1 MAFFGKS
8 KKTEKSFTRKK
19 RLSVAVLGILAVG
32 AVCGMA
38 ACKDDKI
45 KYSFNT
51 DGGVAIGNVS
61 IGKGKEYELPIPV
74 KEGYAFEGWYTN
86 ANFEGEPVT
95 TVVAEK
101 SMTYYA
107 KWTQLSLITLDLDK
121 GTLAQSKLYLKAGEN
136 LYEYMQNYKPTKE
149 GLVFGAW
156 FDGTVE
162 IAETATMPEDGITL
176 TAKYKVAYTTE
187 MYMQKLDL
195 SGYEKAEDVVAYEY
209 VGKAFTSAPEVTGF
223 KEVVKD
229 STESTGATIA
239 SKDALSPTAS
249 ENLFRH
255 YFDRESF
262 TVTFDPNY
270 PVAGGNKE
278 ADTETL
284 VYGNEIAVP
293 NDYEIE
299 GYCLVGW
306 ATSASATVAEYNA
319 YYVDTVLYNNEG
331 AARAADKFLPERDTN
346 LYAVWAKGYVD
357 LFGGND
363 NVYLFG
369 EEGEAYLSRGN
380 VFFKGEYDAELGE
393 VYFGDLIGKLYENN
407 TFSYYNDGKVFTLR
421 KGQELDKSATVT
433 LINNTA
439 TYTVNGAQ
447 STGTFVKGDE
457 EDCFVITYTT
467 GDLAGQEM
475 TIKTRIMSI
484 TDEDGKQSKQAVFNV
499 RNEEEAALG
508 GEAGGIFRVMM
519 NSDGE
524 VDAYY
529 PFISFDGFGV
539 ATLTTP
545 SSESTYYYTIEDS
558 KLTLSS
564 AEGGSSALDG
574 IIFDINGVTVY
585 AEYKKVLDQTFTL
598 ASGDTLTLDGGCK
611 AIYTVGGVAKEGYY
625 NMSECKSGAL
635 ISVWAGTEEFNTEE
649 FKFIIESHQEERPV
663 VGGEAG
669 ETETI
674 TTYTIESKP
683 VGYAEY
689 RYVENGSVYWAPLI
703 VLDDTVAGKA
713 TLYGAYKDSNE
724 YVKVSV
730 GSYQLVD
737 GYYIYTV
744 DPNGKFEVSDLNE
757 EPFNLTEIKSVVFQV
772 NTTATEYRL
781 MYWKSYTKENNQVTD
796 YVKEYTSTSG
806 ATLKFVG
813 GFAFLTN
820 ADDSSFVGAYAMKDD
835 IIMII
840 DGSENRYVE
849 LGTDNTFVL
858 LQYAP
863 YKANL
868 LTENDEVNSKV
879 YVEFDGKGNATH
891 VTVITPATKDT
902 PAVTEDKAGTTR
914 DTGAVTL
921 TGEKVYEFKAN
932 DNSLS
937 FKYINVPDTTYIAK
951 LSDTYQGTYETTDEV
966 LKLDGYG
973 YKAEYIDKDGNK
985 YTGLYT
991 VTDTNEITF
1000 YVEEEEKGYYFDLK
1014 TGNTFTVRN
1023 DEYGS
1028 YLLVDNQ
1035 SVQAYIDLDGYSKA
1049 SIYTLKEEGG
1059 EFVEDYIDQNGT
1071 YEQNGSIFTIRYKD
1085 GNQQITLD
1093 AKLSSIVIDGTEYR
1107 TVTVICRDAVRVYVN
1122 EDDWSILILDEIGNA
1137 VKYNEEGVKEEGTY
1151 VLVTGEKN
1159 TNTLVTEGFLY
1170 YASNSLE
1177 DACVYEYSYK
1187 DGVEFGTATPVK
1199 FNNIS
1204 YYTSNLERLL
1214 FSEYGYAYFGATRYY
1229 YHEDDKGNVLLYRQA
1244 KEGETP
1250 NAYGFVEDTTFG
1262 SFAGDVKEYGNKT
1275 YYKNSGFGITFDRIG
1290 ETYPV
1295 QISNNNQTKYAI
1307 NALTFTPGAGD
1318 EYIVMGSVLL
1328 NGVGYDC
1335 YVIREFN
1342 EANKLVMYVS
1352 LGYYRFYINVTYNGT
1367 QSSYQVTSLKYV
1379 RSVYSYN
1386 YLYTYFLNMLF
1397 FGTSLE
1403 DHYGMV
1409 HICADYN
1416 EQGEIT
1422 KQYIDGD
1429 FLEGMGLK
1437 DKDGNSITFEDAAYS
1452 YSRGIYGA
1460 TFTAQDGNTYTLYF
1474 GLQYQSA
1481 LGRYGYT
1488 VAALARH
1495 QKMTT
1500 DNGYEV
1506 TVERVVFSELP
1517 TISTG
1522 SIYTLSLKKGTQ
1534 ELTAEALLSV
1544 DDTIYYVVRER
1555 AAAAA
1560 GETLGKITS
1569 TKYYHIKFTEEEA
1582 GDSVE
1587 GSTTTEVIDFKSVT
1601 VEEEVVKTYYME
1613 NGVVYVDVSDTRGVT
1628 FIVMSDG
1635 AYVVTES
1642 SYDETTKTYS
1652 GKLAGG
1658 GTFTVVMLDGGLVDV
1673 TINLSTAA

>member
-8 KKTEKSFTRKK
+8 KKTEKSFARKK
-19 RLSVAVLGILAVG
+19 RLSVAVLGILAIG
-32 AVCGMA
+32 AVSGLA

-51 DGGVAIGNVS
+51 DGGVAIGSVS

-107 KWTQLSLITLDLDK
+107 KWTQLSLITLELDD
-121 GTLAQSKLYLKAGEN
+121 GTLAQTKLYLKAGEN
-136 LYEYMQNYKPTKE
+136 LYEFMQNYKPTKE

-209 VGKAFTSAPEVTGF
+209 VGKAFTSVPEVTGF

-229 STESTGATIA
+229 ATVSTGATIA
-239 SKDALSPTAS
+239 SKDALSATAS

-255 YFDRESF
+255 YFDRESY

-270 PVAGGNKE
+270 PAEGGSKE
-278 ADTETL
+278 AKSETL

-293 NDYEIE
+293 NDYEYE

-306 ATSASATVAEYNA
+306 ATSASATEAEYNA
-319 YYVDTVLYNNEG
+319 YYVDTMLYNKEG
-331 AARAADKFLPERDTN
+331 EARAADKFLPERDTN

-369 EEGEAYLSRGN
+369 EEDEAYLSRGN
-380 VFFKGEYDAELGE
+380 VFFKGEYDAELSE
-393 VYFGDLIGKLYENN
+393 VYFSDLVGKLYENN

-421 KGQELDKSATVT
+421 KGQELDKSTTLT

-439 TYTVNGAQ
+439 TYTVEGVQ
-447 STGTFVKGDE
+447 SVGTFVKGED
-457 EDCFVITYTT
+457 EDCFVITYST

-475 TIKTRIMSI
+475 TVKTRIMSI

-499 RNEEEAALG
+499 RNEQEAALG
-508 GEAGGIFRVMM
+508 GEAGGLFRVMM
-519 NSDGE
+519 ESDGS
-524 VDAYY
+524 VGAYY
-529 PFISFDGFGV
+529 PFVSFDGFGV
-539 ATLTTP
+539 ATLTAP
-545 SSESTYYYTIEDS
+545 SSKSTYYYTIEDS

-574 IIFDINGVTVY
+574 IIFELNGVTVY

-598 ASGDTLTLDGGCK
+598 ASGDTLKLDGGCK
-611 AIYTVGGVAKEGYY
+611 ATYTVGGVAKEGYY
-625 NMSECKSGAL
+625 AMSTSKSGAL
-635 ISVWAGTEEFNTEE
+635 ISVWAGTEQYKFLIEE
-649 FKFIIESHQEERPV
+649 HKEEKPI

-669 ETETI
+669 EMETV

-683 VGYAEY
+683 IGYAEY

-713 TLYGAYKDSNE
+713 ALYAAYKDSTE
-724 YVKVSV
+724 YVKISV

-737 GYYIYTV
+737 GYYVYTV
-744 DPNGKFEVSDLNE
+744 DSDGKFEVSGLNE

-772 NTTATEYRL
+772 NTTATDYNL
-781 MYWKSYTKENNQVTD
+781 MYWKAYTKENNEVTD
-796 YVKEYTSTSG
+796 YVKEYESTSG
-806 ATLKFVG
+806 AALKLVG
-813 GFAFLTN
+813 GFAFLTD
-820 ADDSSFVGAYAMKDD
+820 ADESSFMGAYATKDGITT
-835 IIMII
+835 IIN
-840 DGSENRYVE
+840 GSEYRYVE

-863 YKANL
+863 YKANT
-868 LTENDEVNSKV
+868 LTENDEVNSKE

-891 VTVITPATKDT
+891 VTVITAATNDT
-902 PAVTEDKAGTTR
+902 SAVTESKAGTAK
-914 DTGAVTL
+914 DTGTVTL
-921 TGEKVYEFKAN
+921 TGEKIYEFKAN

-951 LSDTYQGTYETTDEV
+951 LSDTYKGTYETADEI
-966 LKLDGYG
+966 LKLDGFG
-973 YKAEYIDKDGNK
+973 YKAEYIDEDGNK

-991 VTDTNEITF
+991 VTAANEITF
-1000 YVEEEEKGYYFDLK
+1000 YVEEEEKAYYFDLK
-1014 TGNTFTVRN
+1014 TSNTFTVRN

-1035 SVQAYIDLDGYSKA
+1035 SIQAYIDLDGYNKA
-1049 SIYTLKEEGG
+1049 SVYTLKEEGG

-1085 GNQQITLD
+1085 GNQQIELE

-1151 VLVTGEKN
+1151 VLVTED
-1159 TNTLVTEGFLY
+1159 FLY
-1170 YASNSLE
+1170 YASKDLQ
-1177 DACVYEYSYK
+1177 DACVYEYSYDK
-1187 DGVEFGTATPVK
+1187 EKNAEFGTATPVK
-1199 FNNIS
+1199 FNNTS
-1204 YYTSNLERLL
+1204 YYTSDLERLL

-1229 YHEDDKGNVLLYRQA
+1229 YHEDAQGNVLLYRHA
-1244 KEGETP
+1244 KEGEQP
-1250 NAYGFVEDTTFG
+1250 NKYGFVEDTTFG
-1262 SFAGDVKEYGNKT
+1262 SFAGDVKVYDGKT

-1307 NALTFTPGAGD
+1307 KALTFTPGAGD
-1318 EYIVMGSVLL
+1318 EYVVMGSVLL

-1335 YVIREFN
+1335 YVVREFN
-1342 EANKLVMYVS
+1342 EANELVMYVNI
-1352 LGYYRFYINVTYNGT
+1352 GYYCFYIDVTYNGT
-1367 QSSYQVTSLKYV
+1367 QSSYQVTSLEYV

-1403 DHYGMV
+1403 DRYGMV
-1409 HICADYN
+1409 HICAEYN

-1437 DKDGNSITFEDAAYS
+1437 DKDGNIITFEDATYS

-1495 QKMTT
+1495 QTMTT

-1506 TVERVVFSELP
+1506 TVERVVFSELS
-1517 TISTG
+1517 TISKGT
-1522 SIYTLSLKKGTQ
+1522 IYTLSLKKGTQ
-1534 ELTAEALLSV
+1534 ELTPEALLSV

-1569 TKYYHIKFTEEEA
+1569 TKYYHIKFTEEET

-1587 GSTTTEVIDFKSVT
+1587 GGTTTEVLDFKAVT
-1601 VEEEVVKTYYME
+1601 VEEEEVKTYYME
-1613 NGVVYVDVSDTRGVT
+1613 NGVVYVDVSDTRGVA
-1628 FIVMSDG
+1628 FIVMADA

-1652 GKLAGG
+1652 GTLAGG

-1673 TINLSTAA
+1673 TINLSTEA